1 MKKILIAGGTGFIG
15 KHLIRKSLKK
25 GWKTF
30 CLSSKKVGKK
40 DKVKKV
46 KYFFIDIRN
55 KKN

>member
-30 CLSSKKVGKK
+30 CLSSKKVGEK
-40 DKVKKV
+40 DKVKK
-46 KYFFIDIRN
+46 
-55 KKN
+55 